1 MKVNQIAGILN
12 DIFKEVTGVYVDIP
26 NPDFD
31 PDSPVGP
38 DNPET
43 IKTGGFDEDLSN
55 IVDIGRTIT
64 SSTDWGNN
72 FDNYVARIIDKI
84 GRTIFVDRTYSADSL
99 GLERED
105 WQYGSVMEK
114 IRVEV
119 GDFVEN
125 DSWKLARGKYAG
137 NGKVTPGT
145 YPDDPTEDDLRSMDG
160 YPFFG
165 DLFAFDEPAEVQA
178 KYFNLKTTFRAKII
192 LPRNQ
197 MESAFRSA
205 SAMQRFFGAIENR
218 IRTKMEVSKEAL
230 EQRVE
235 NNFIAAKLSLNNGV
249 VNLLTEYAAASG
261 DTSLTAA
268 TALESPAFLRYCVR
282 RIKTDKKLLA
292 RFSGMYNVEGYGTFT
307 PDSKLKVFA
316 LTDFAT
322 AMETVLR
329 SQTYHDAFVKL
340 DGYKEVP
347 YWQFRIDSD
356 DNKDSFTARSSIM
369 ATPLIPDSDSSEPT
383 KGDPVSQSGIVFIMQ
398 DIDAAMI
405 CQEDAPVDVIYN
417 PDGRFYKYFYNRDAS
432 YYNDLCENG
441 IVYIIEDEGE

>member
-1 MKVNQIAGILN
+1 MKVNQIADILN
-12 DIFKEVTGVYVDIP
+12 DIFAEVSGVYVDVP
-26 NPDFD
+26 NPHFD

-43 IKTGGFDEDLSN
+43 IKQGGFAEDLSN
-55 IVDIGRTIT
+55 IVDIGRTVI
-64 SSTDWGNN
+64 SSTEWGNN
-72 FDNYVARIIDKI
+72 FDNYVGRIIDKI
-84 GRTIFVDRTYSADSL
+84 GRTIFVDRPYEGDDL

-114 IRVEV
+114 VRVEV

-125 DSWKLARGKYAG
+125 DSWKLSRGRYLG

-145 YPDDPTEDDLRSMDG
+145 YPDDPTEDDLRSNDG
-160 YPFFG
+160 YPYFG

-205 SAMQRFFGAIENR
+205 SAMQRFFGTIENR
-218 IRTKMEVSKEAL
+218 IRTKMEVSREAL
-230 EQRVE
+230 AYRVE
-235 NNFIAAKLSLNNGV
+235 NNFIAAKLSVGNGV
-249 VNLLTEYAAASG
+249 VNLLTEYKAASG
-261 DTSLTAA
+261 DTTLTAA
-268 TALESPAFLRYCVR
+268 HALESIEFLRYCVR

-292 RFSGMYNVEGYGTFT
+292 KFGGLYNVEGYGTFT
-307 PDSKLKVFA
+307 PASKLKAIA

-322 AMETVLR
+322 AMETVLK
-329 SQTYHDAFVKL
+329 SQTYHDAFVTL
-340 DGYKEVP
+340 DGYREIP
-347 YWQFRIDSD
+347 FFQFRID
-356 DNKDSFTARSSIM
+356 DNDGKDSFAARSTIR
-369 ATPLIPDSDSSEPT
+369 ATPLIPDADTGKPK
-383 KGDPVSQSGIVFIMQ
+383 KGDPVDQSGIVFVMQ

-405 CQEDAPVDVIYN
+405 AQEDAPVDVIYN
-417 PDGRFYKYFYNRDAS
+417 PDGRFYKYFYNRDCS

-441 IVYIIEDEGE
+441 IVYIISDT

>member
-1 MKVNQIAGILN
+1 MKVNQIADILN
-12 DIFKEVTGVYVDIP
+12 DIFAEVSGVYVDVP

-43 IKTGGFDEDLSN
+43 IKQGGFDEDLSN
-55 IVDIGRTIT
+55 IVDIGRTVIT
-64 SSTDWGNN
+64 STEWGNN
-72 FDNYVARIIDKI
+72 FDNYVGRIIDKI
-84 GRTIFVDRTYSADSL
+84 GRTIFVDRPYEGDDL

-114 IRVEV
+114 VRVEV

-125 DSWKLARGKYAG
+125 DSWKLARGRYLG

-145 YPDDPTEDDLRSMDG
+145 YPDDPTEDDLRSNDG
-160 YPFFG
+160 YPYFG

-205 SAMQRFFGAIENR
+205 SAMQRFFGTIENR
-218 IRTKMEVSKEAL
+218 IRTKMEVSREAL
-230 EQRVE
+230 AYRVE
-235 NNFIAAKLSLNNGV
+235 NNFVAAKLSLSNGV
-249 VNLLTEYAAASG
+249 VNLLTEYKAASG
-261 DTSLTAA
+261 DTTLTAA
-268 TALESPAFLRYCVR
+268 HALESVEFLRYCVR

-292 RFSGMYNVEGYGTFT
+292 KFGGLYNVEGYGTFT
-307 PDSKLKVFA
+307 PASKLKVIA

-322 AMETVLR
+322 AMETVLK
-329 SQTYHDAFVKL
+329 SQTYHDNFVEL
-340 DGYKEVP
+340 GGYREIP
-347 YWQFRIDSD
+347 FWQFRID
-356 DNKDSFTARSSIM
+356 DNDGKDSFAARSTIR
-369 ATPLIPDSDSSEPT
+369 ATPLIPDADTGAPK
-383 KGDPVSQSGIVFIMQ
+383 KGDPVDQSGIVFVMQ

-405 CQEDAPVDVIYN
+405 AQEDAPVDAIYN
-417 PDGRFYKYFYNRDAS
+417 PDGRFYKYFYNRDCN
-432 YYNDLCENG
+432 YYNDLTENG
-441 IVYIIEDEGE
+441 IVYIISDT